1 MLLHELTQIL
11 VSSKQRQALSEH
23 ITVICKHYLQKKNN
37 QKQLTNWEQYQTF
50 SITRCFKCS
59 LHKSS
64 TFQLFTFQGW
74 KWHYIKQIDNI
85 GSKLLLTIR
94 RHNHKTAAKTFN
106 NYQNSSD
113 ELITVGPYLI
123 HKYDVL
129 LLLTSDKLDKH
140 DYMLSDP
147 MTPLPGLQIYSLVW
161 S

>member
-1 MLLHELTQIL
+1 MQTLSSEKKQPKATDKLRTVSDLLYHTVLQMFLTQEL
-11 VSSKQRQALSEH
+11 
-23 ITVICKHYLQKKNN
+23 Y
-37 QKQLTNWEQYQTF
+37 
-50 SITRCFKCS
+50 
-59 LHKSS
+59 

-94 RHNHKTAAKTFN
+94 RHNHKTAAKTSN